1 MGGLVSRAIVSYYPG
16 SQTKGFFVKILLV
29 FVSALFSATVFAQN
43 IDQDQDS
50 ITPPADFAARPFV
63 ESDLTTQPWM
73 KEFTNVIVINKANSG
88 KDKQTLRIYANGKL
102 KELTRISSGRET
114 FEKGCAPGQQPKK
127 DHCSKRAYWS
137 QTPTGY
143 FDIDEIV
150 ENYFSNLWQT
160 WMPYAVF
167 FESGIAT
174 HQAPGGTE
182 GNLGSRASGGC
193 VRMHSNMAPVLF
205 AMVKN
210 AGKGLVPKFGR
221 NGEIL
226 KTAQGDVIRWQ
237 GFKSLVIVHNTIK

>member
-1 MGGLVSRAIVSYYPG
+1 VRVLI
-16 SQTKGFFVKILLV
+16 FLI
-29 FVSALFSATVFAQN
+29 SAFIATTSFAQN
-43 IDQDQDS
+43 IDHDED
-50 ITPPADFAARPFV
+50 PNAAPVDFAARPFV
-63 ESDLTTQPWM
+63 ESDFSTQPWL

-88 KDKQTLRIYANGKL
+88 KDKQTLRVYVNGKL
-102 KELTRISSGRET
+102 NQITRISSGRET
-114 FEKGCAPGQQPKK
+114 FEKGCAKGQDSKK
-127 DHCSKRAYWS
+127 DHCSNRAYWS
-137 QTPTGY
+137 QTPAGY
-143 FDIDEIV
+143 FDIDELV

-167 FESGIAT
+167 FDSGIAT

-193 VRMHSNMAPVLF
+193 VRMHPSMAPVLF

-221 NGEIL
+221 NGAVL

-237 GFKSLVIVHNTIK
+237 GYKSLVIVHNTIK